1 MYNITNAANI
11 SFTTVYNAESDFT
24 IFYKIYNG
32 SLNILYNVYNTA
44 NNTKSGFT
52 IYCKIYNGALR
63 TLTILRKI
71 YNGSLNVLSD
81 TAKYV
86 DADAYI
92 VAPQCWIHIAICTMI
107 YWMLV
112 NIHIFPIKD
121 DKRHNLLI

>member
-11 SFTTVYNAESDFT
+11 SFTPVYNAESDFT

-44 NNTKSGFT
+44 NNTKSGFI
-52 IYCKIYNGALR
+52 IYCKIYNDALR
-63 TLTILRKI
+63 TLTIFYKI
-71 YNGSLNVLSD
+71 YNGSLNVLSN

-92 VAPQCWIHIAICTMI
+92 VAPRCWIHIAYMRNDILDASS
-107 YWMLV
+107 YSYFS
-112 NIHIFPIKD
+112 N
-121 DKRHNLLI
+121 KRR

>member
-44 NNTKSGFT
+44 NNTKSDFT
-52 IYCKIYNGALR
+52 IFCKIYNGSLR
-63 TLTILRKI
+63 KLTIFYKI
-71 YNGSLNVLSD
+71 YNGSLNVLSN

-86 DADAYI
+86 DADAYR
-92 VAPQCWIHIAICTMI
+92 VASCGWIHIAYIHND
-107 YWMLV
+107 MLDAIQYSYFS
-112 NIHIFPIKD
+112 N
-121 DKRHNLLI
+121 KRR

>member
-11 SFTTVYNAESDFT
+11 SFTTVYNVESDFT

-32 SLNILYNVYNTA
+32 SLNILYNFYNTA

-52 IYCKIYNGALR
+52 IYCKIYNDALR
-63 TLTILRKI
+63 TLTIFYKI
-71 YNGSLNVLSD
+71 YNGSLDVFSD

-92 VAPQCWIHIAICTMI
+92 VA
-107 YWMLV
+107 
-112 NIHIFPIKD
+112 
-121 DKRHNLLI
+121 

>member
-11 SFTTVYNAESDFT
+11 SFTTVYNAESGFT

-63 TLTILRKI
+63 TLTIFTKFTM
-71 YNGSLNVLSD
+71 VLSM
-81 TAKYV
+81 YFQ
-86 DADAYI
+86 I
-92 VAPQCWIHIAICTMI
+92 LLNMP
-107 YWMLV
+107 MLM
-112 NIHIFPIKD
+112 
-121 DKRHNLLI
+121 LI